1 VNDLSLRAR
10 LIAGL
15 TAVALVLTAV
25 AWTITAITRNH
36 LIDQTDD
43 VLIASSDPDR
53 DRRLADLGPPRPPN
67 SEPRTAATSAA
78 AEPGIPP
85 ERLSAMFE
93 GVLLA
98 DGSLQ
103 VFFEPNLPGQENF
116 SPPDL
121 DPAEVMMADGPF
133 TTTAVNDDVR
143 YRVLAV
149 TGDERA
155 FIRALPLADLD
166 ATVNRLI
173 LYEAAGVAAVLA
185 VLAAVAWW
193 VVRLGIRPI
202 NAMTSVA
209 TDISDSDLSARV
221 PEPAAPGTEAGRLA
235 RAINTM
241 LGRIETA
248 VVQQRHTEE
257 RLRRFVADASHEL
270 RTPVTTIQGYAELY
284 RHGGLRDGNELDD
297 AMRRTEK
304 EAHRMSRLV
313 EDLLMLARLDRQ
325 RDPENG
331 MVELSDAID
340 DTVAN
345 ARVTSPDHRFV
356 TTVEPNLVVSGDHD
370 HLRQVLINLIG
381 NATVHTPPGSTV
393 TVAAHQAGPDVI
405 VEIADD
411 GPGIPVDHLERVTER
426 FYRADPSRSRD
437 RGGSGL
443 GLAIAHSI
451 VELHGGELSIES
463 APGQGT
469 TVRVT
474 VPIDG

>member
-1 VNDLSLRAR
+1 
-10 LIAGL
+10 
-15 TAVALVLTAV
+15 
-25 AWTITAITRNH
+25 
-36 LIDQTDD
+36 
-43 VLIASSDPDR
+43 
-53 DRRLADLGPPRPPN
+53 
-67 SEPRTAATSAA
+67 
-78 AEPGIPP
+78 
-85 ERLSAMFE
+85 
-93 GVLLA
+93 
-98 DGSLQ
+98 
-103 VFFEPNLPGQENF
+103 
-116 SPPDL
+116 
-121 DPAEVMMADGPF
+121 
-133 TTTAVNDDVR
+133 
-143 YRVLAV
+143 
-149 TGDERA
+149 
-155 FIRALPLADLD
+155 
-166 ATVNRLI
+166 
-173 LYEAAGVAAVLA
+173 
-185 VLAAVAWW
+185 
-193 VVRLGIRPI
+193 
-202 NAMTSVA
+202 
-209 TDISDSDLSARV
+209 
-221 PEPAAPGTEAGRLA
+221 
-235 RAINTM
+235 M

-393 TVAAHQAGPDVI
+393 TVAAHQAGPNVI